1 MGTAE
6 FYLLM
11 DSQWEE
17 IQKIDLKMV
26 SLFLGVGG
34 RGNAWIWCLEQWE
47 SCKEL
52 VAWGNE
58 NMKDREEEKNMLHFS
73 LLDSSWMSQIKCS
86 YMLHFCLTKTYIFF
100 LRY

>member
-34 RGNAWIWCLEQWE
+34 RGNA
-47 SCKEL
+47 
-52 VAWGNE
+52 
-58 NMKDREEEKNMLHFS
+58 
-73 LLDSSWMSQIKCS
+73 
-86 YMLHFCLTKTYIFF
+86 
-100 LRY
+100 